1 MGHHSWLGLSSAG
14 VGGMHRHA
22 LLHSLLQMPLP
33 ALNSACWASE
43 VPTFHCEVLH
53 ALANLSP
60 ECLSSLTSSAL
71 GRAGGRAVPSAP
83 LQSVRCSRLTTG
95 TSACYFTKSI
105 SSSQTLPSF
114 QAQCQAHFLFDFSPA
129 YFCCLFAEPRFH
141 VAQPDGSL
149 GHQSWP

>member
-1 MGHHSWLGLSSAG
+1 
-14 VGGMHRHA
+14 MHRHA